1 MRPAD
6 FTTTDIDL
14 AAAIMTAAS
23 KKPLA
28 IRPGAHLVEF
38 IFPDDETTQ
47 AVIKRYAGNSLLQ
60 EVRRFAAH
68 RAWLYRQ
75 ARDVARGGFEVR
87 HVR

>member
-1 MRPAD
+1 MRQSD

-14 AAAIMTAAS
+14 AAAIMTATG

-28 IRPGAHLVEF
+28 IRPGVQLVEF
-38 IFPDDETTQ
+38 VFPDDETTQ

-60 EVRRFAAH
+60 DVRRFGAH

-87 HVR
+87 HAR